1 MSEESKVT
9 ARVAP
14 AVYNKVKDHFHH
26 GQQTQFFRK
35 VFESLEVLIDEG
47 RFKEVTDYLYNDK
60 DLTLPLVKEKQKIV
74 TTEG

>member
-14 AVYNKVKDHFHH
+14 VVYNKVKDHFHH
-26 GQQTQFFRK
+26 GQQTQFFRM

-47 RFKEVTDYLYNDK
+47 RFNEVTDYLYNDK
-60 DLTLPLVKEKQKIV
+60 ALILPKVE
-74 TTEG
+74 ESGE

>member
-14 AVYNKVKDHFHH
+14 VVYNKVKDHFHH

-35 VFESLEVLIDEG
+35 VFESLKVLIDAG
-47 RFKEVTDYLYNDK
+47 RFNEVTDYLYSDK
-60 DLTLPLVKEKQKIV
+60 DLTLPLIKENQKIV
-74 TTEG
+74 TPED